1 MRIAIIGAG
10 AIGCLFTA
18 LFTEGG
24 EDVILIDRKA
34 ERARLIHERG
44 LKISGVSG
52 ERIIRVNIVTNPLLA
67 EESDLIIIAVKSYD
81 TDTAVN
87 SILPIIHE
95 KTAILTLQ
103 NGLGNVEKIVSKV
116 GVKYVLAGVTTQA
129 STLINYGEIYH
140 AARGLTIIGELNGII
155 TERVRNIVNKFN
167 QSDIEAKASSNIY
180 GAIWEKVLV
189 NIGINALSAITGMRN
204 GELLNI
210 PEIKEIMIEAV
221 KEGLRVAKAIG
232 VKLENDD
239 PVRVML
245 NVAEITRL
253 NKSSMLQDIE
263 RGSKTE
269 IDSLNGAI
277 VKLGSIY
284 GIPTPINKALTDMVK
299 GLEKGVKFDKQELL
313 NSLIKIASIINR

>member
-18 LFTEGG
+18 LLTESG

-34 ERARLIHERG
+34 ERVRLIHERG
-44 LKISGVSG
+44 LKINGVSG
-52 ERIIRVNIVTNPLLA
+52 ERIIRVNIVDNPLFA

-116 GVKYVLAGVTTQA
+116 SVKNVLAGVTTQA

-155 TERVRNIVNKFN
+155 TDRVLNIVNVFN
-167 QSDIEAKASSNIY
+167 RSNIEAKASSNIY
-180 GAIWEKVLV
+180 GVIWEKVLV
-189 NIGINALSAITGMRN
+189 NLGINALSAITGMRN
-204 GELLNI
+204 GELLDI

-221 KEGLRVAKAIG
+221 NEGLRVAKAIG
-232 VKLENDD
+232 VKLENND

-245 NVAEITRL
+245 NVAKITRL

-284 GIPTPINKALTDMVK
+284 SIPTPINKALTDIVK
-299 GLEKGVKFDKQELL
+299 DLEKGVKFERQELL
-313 NSLIKIASIINR
+313 NSLIKIASINK